1 MLGRSLLPLI
11 EGAAGNT
18 WEAVYCTEC
27 TWLRKRAWRTPEWKL
42 IRALEEDI
50 YGTPVTEL
58 YHLKTDPGEQH
69 NLAEEWPQVVADLG
83 AAMDEW
89 VDQRM
94 AATGQPDPLVEQANA
109 LRIWQPRFI
118 AGHPQWKK
126 VLLKG
131 RNVLLG
137 AG

>member
-1 MLGRSLLPLI
+1 MQGRSPLPLMD
-11 EGAAGNT
+11 GGGGNT
-18 WEAVYCTEC
+18 LDGIYCTEC

-50 YGTPVTEL
+50 YDTPDTEL
-58 YHLKTDPGEQH
+58 YDLNADPGEQK
-69 NLAEEWPQVVADLG
+69 NIAEDRPDVVAQLSG
-83 AAMDEW
+83 AMDAW
-89 VDQRM
+89 VSRRR
-94 AATGQPDPLVEQANA
+94 AETGLPDPSEDQAGA

-118 AGHPQWKK
+118 AGNPQWKK

-137 AG
+137 T